1 MEPRGTRLEA
11 SHEPIRDPLSGSLH
25 AATSVRCLSTDFPT
39 ASVVRRKRRPPP
51 WKSLATASH
60 TEFKTPPIA
69 GAKRETETPLKAL
82 NAGQVEAFGH
92 ALRSRLGG
100 NQPFAKQY

>member
-60 TEFKTPPIA
+60 TEFRTLPRPFVTLA
-69 GAKRETETPLKAL
+69 DLTDNPLGVAPCFSGRVADCVHIGTYL
-82 NAGQVEAFGH
+82 C
-92 ALRSRLGG
+92 LRHR
-100 NQPFAKQY
+100 